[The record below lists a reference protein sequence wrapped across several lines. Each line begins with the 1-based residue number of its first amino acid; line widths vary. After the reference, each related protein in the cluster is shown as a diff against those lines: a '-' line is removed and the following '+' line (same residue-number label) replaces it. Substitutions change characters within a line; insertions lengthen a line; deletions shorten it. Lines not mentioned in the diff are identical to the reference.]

1 MEIVHLKVFWIITM
15 TKIYS
20 TVRYRL
26 PIQDNYMS
34 YFKISNSFVGNLYH
48 NFHISEPSIC
58 DIIYHYLFLKV
69 TLYIRVIWNMIFFLH
84 NSIAIISSKILNTM
98 NILCYFP
105 NIACLSCSH
114 YIILSIR
121 YSGLLW
127 RAWYIDYTFATMDT
141 LSCFIYDAY

>member
-1 MEIVHLKVFWIITM
+1 MFITECPLSVLSYISSFSKRWKLYIWM
-15 TKIYS
+15 ITRMKIYS
-20 TVRYRL
+20 TVRYRVF
-26 PIQDNYMS
+26 IQDNYMS
-34 YFKISNSFVGNLYH
+34 YFKTSNSFVGNLYH

-69 TLYIRVIWNMIFFLH
+69 TLYIRVIWNKIFFLH

-114 YIILSIR
+114 YIIISIR
-121 YSGLLW
+121 YSGLL
-127 RAWYIDYTFATMDT
+127 
-141 LSCFIYDAY
+141 